1 MQFSRA
7 RFSFRLLR
15 HRYAALLVVDQLCGA
30 AGMQSL
36 DCSRRARTVRAGS
49 DEAGFGLDCDGEP
62 APEDAN
68 PRRGAS
74 SEPSAC
80 KRHPS
85 NEDARSEEHTS
96 ELQSLMRI
104 SYAVFC
110 LKKKNHR
117 KQIDRANK
125 QYRTKTTSP
134 QKINHIHSKDHT
146 NTSPN
151 NL

>member
-1 MQFSRA
+1 
-7 RFSFRLLR
+7 
-15 HRYAALLVVDQLCGA
+15 
-30 AGMQSL
+30 MQSL

-85 NEDARSEEHTS
+85 NEDACCDQGEDRAQSVHELSSRACALQPGDAGACHRSEEHTS

-104 SYAVFC
+104 SYAVSC
-110 LKKKNHR
+110 LI
-117 KQIDRANK
+117 KQI
-125 QYRTKTTSP
+125 
-134 QKINHIHSKDHT
+134 KIAPS
-146 NTSPN
+146 
-151 NL
+151 

>member
-85 NEDARSEEHTS
+85 NEDACCDQGEDRAQSVHRSEEHTS

-110 LKKKNHR
+110 LKTKKH
-117 KQIDRANK
+117 
-125 QYRTKTTSP
+125 
-134 QKINHIHSKDHT
+134 
-146 NTSPN
+146 
-151 NL
+151 

>member
-1 MQFSRA
+1 
-7 RFSFRLLR
+7 
-15 HRYAALLVVDQLCGA
+15 
-30 AGMQSL
+30 MQSL

-85 NEDARSEEHTS
+85 NEDACCDQGEDRAQSVHELYSRACALQPGDAGACPGLAVRQRRSDLRSEEHTS
-96 ELQSLMRI
+96 ELQSLMRL

-110 LKKKNHR
+110 L
-117 KQIDRANK
+117 
-125 QYRTKTTSP
+125 TK
-134 QKINHIHSKDHT
+134 
-146 NTSPN
+146 
-151 NL
+151 